1 MKKWLIAA
9 IATLLVLGGGYW
21 VRQQLLIDG
30 CLDSG
35 GGWDYAVAACER

>member
-9 IATLLVLGGGYW
+9 IVLLVLACGHW
-21 VRQQLLIDG
+21 IRQQLLIDG

-35 GGWDYAVAACER
+35 GRWNGAAAACER